1 MELFEI
7 DARVIYQEA
16 ESLKLS
22 LKRKANIIVLLDIH
36 LRDILW
42 SSDNLKSRFE
52 LHMINFGNVFI
63 NFTANVLN

>member
-52 LHMINFGNVFI
+52 L
-63 NFTANVLN
+63 